1 MGRGKIAIRRID
13 DSTSRQVTF
22 SKRRKGLLKK
32 ASELSILCDAEVGII
47 VFSCTGKLY
56 DFASSS
62 MQSVLERY
70 KELREESHQLFNP
83 ASEIK
88 HCQREV
94 ASLRQQLQHLQ
105 ERHRQLTGEQLSG
118 LSAKDL
124 QNLEN
129 QLEMSLKGIRTKKVL
144 QIFSGEI
151 KELNIKGKVMHQE
164 NIELQKKISLFLQE
178 NKALKKKVY
187 QAGDVNQAN
196 QYSHEPSTT
205 TIVHDLFAP
214 SNLQQSQP
222 RLQSKDAPLEATN
235 LGLQLH

>member
-1 MGRGKIAIRRID
+1 MGRGKITMRRID

-32 ASELSILCDAEVGII
+32 ASELSILCDAEVGVII
-47 VFSCTGKLY
+47 FSGIGKLY

-70 KELREESHQLFNP
+70 EELRGEGHQLLNP

-105 ERHRQLTGEQLSG
+105 ERHRQLMGEQLSG
-118 LSAKDL
+118 LNVKDL

-129 QLEMSLKGIRTKKVL
+129 RLEMSLKGIRAKKE

-151 KELNIKGKVMHQE
+151 KELNLKGNVMHQE
-164 NIELQKKISLFLQE
+164 NMELHKKISPFLQE
-178 NKALKKKVY
+178 NNALRKKVY
-187 QAGDVNQAN
+187 TARDVNQAN
-196 QYSHEPSTT
+196 QYPHEPSTT
-205 TIVHDLFAP
+205 TIVLDLFAP
-214 SNLQQSQP
+214 SNLQLSQP
-222 RLQSKDAPLEATN
+222 QPQSKEAPLEATN

>member
-1 MGRGKIAIRRID
+1 MGRGKIVIKRID

-22 SKRRKGLLKK
+22 SKRRKGLIKK
-32 ASELSILCDAEVGII
+32 ARELSILCDAEVGLI

-70 KELREESHQLFNP
+70 KEFRGEGHELHNP

-118 LSAKDL
+118 LRVKDL

-129 QLEMSLKGIRTKKVL
+129 QLEMSLKGIHAKKV
-144 QIFSGEI
+144 QIFSDQI
-151 KELNIKGKVMHQE
+151 KELNLKGNVLHEE
-164 NIELQKKISLFLQE
+164 NKELHRKTSLLLQE
-178 NKALKKKVY
+178 NNALRTKVY
-187 QAGDVNQAN
+187 KARDVNHAKL
-196 QYSHEPSTT
+196 YFHEPATT

-214 SNLQQSQP
+214 SNLQLSQP
-222 RLQSKDAPLEATN
+222 QPQSKEAPLEATN